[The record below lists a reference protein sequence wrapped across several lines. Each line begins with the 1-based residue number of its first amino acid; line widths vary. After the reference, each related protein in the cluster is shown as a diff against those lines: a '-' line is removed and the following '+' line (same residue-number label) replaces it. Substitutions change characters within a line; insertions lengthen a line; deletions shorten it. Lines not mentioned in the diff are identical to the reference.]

1 MAFSEFTLEDVE
13 EKLGVTTAP
22 ATLFPNLRPV
32 PPPQWLLDWF
42 GRGTVLS
49 RATEQARREHL
60 IAPTLDA
67 ARAASGNKLAIF
79 SAPTF
84 NVDASRGLNGECDY
98 LVACAPAVPP
108 VRSPL
113 VAVVEAKKADI
124 DLGLG
129 QCIAEM
135 VAAYEF
141 NRDRGEADAPV
152 YGCVTNGELWQWMK
166 LDGQRALLD
175 TARQFL
181 RSDIGSILG
190 AFLAVLAEYEAVVA
204 ARPTA

>member
-1 MAFSEFTLEDVE
+1 MAFSDFTLEDVGR
-13 EKLGVTTAP
+13 KLGITTAP
-22 ATLFPNLRPV
+22 AVLFPNLQPV
-32 PPPQWLLDWF
+32 PPPQWLLDGF
-42 GRGTVLS
+42 ARNTLLS
-49 RATEQARREHL
+49 LATEQARRERL

-67 ARAASGNKLAIF
+67 ARVVSGDKLAVF

-98 LVACAPAVPP
+98 LVAVAPSVPP

-129 QCIAEM
+129 QCVAEM
-135 VAAYEF
+135 VAASEF
-141 NRDRGEADAPV
+141 NRDAGESDAPV
-152 YGCVTNGELWQWMK
+152 YGCVTNGEVWQWMK
-166 LDGQRALLD
+166 LDGNRALIDSSRRPL
-175 TARQFL
+175 
-181 RSDIGSILG
+181 SEVGHILA

-204 ARPTA
+204 RRPA